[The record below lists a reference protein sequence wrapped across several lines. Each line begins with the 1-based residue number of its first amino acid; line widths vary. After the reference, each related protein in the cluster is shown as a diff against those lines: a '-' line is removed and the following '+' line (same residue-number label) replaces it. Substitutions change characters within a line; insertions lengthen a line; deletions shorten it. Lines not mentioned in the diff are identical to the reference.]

1 VRRHRTVPKAGW
13 VWLLFIA
20 AGCGS
25 SRAPGGGSPDGG
37 GQPVAASIEVTP
49 SALLLTGAGQERTLR
64 ARVLDAAGNE
74 LNLPVAWSS
83 STPADVSVSSA
94 GAVRSVA
101 DIGSSVVRAVVGNVR
116 SVPVLVT
123 VAEPQ
128 PGALLV
134 TDAQVVSVGPPIVE
148 GPDAPDLGWDR
159 EVTLRLPTDPA
170 VGTMLLASE
179 SAAVAGKVVS
189 IRRSGDTV
197 VVRLARAALPDVLLR
212 YALHLDLQ
220 AEDLRV
226 SPPPARSRPGPSREA
241 LQVEG
246 EGHLGPLECSF
257 SLGAG
262 VGRTI
267 SNGLEVQNSLR
278 LTLDALRTAPA
289 GERSLEFRLS
299 GALALAGRLGIQLG
313 AGVDASGECEAK
325 TTVTAPIFGFYSAIV
340 TIGFPVGL
348 GISVGV
354 ALDVVALEAN
364 LENAQVGVALDLG
377 FACTAS
383 GGCSNTANR
392 VQRLF
397 QFTPVVTSGA
407 QDGMKVS
414 GELFPYFLTG
424 ARIVAGLGIFEFG
437 LVDIKVGPKQ
447 SFDLGFTKKQADE
460 AGYSSKY
467 QLDGVVEFSPASD
480 LKKLVVRCLGEEAAG
495 QLIHS
500 VPFTFG
506 TIPSPHGTMSV
517 DRSRISASEKAT
529 FTVRLSDL
537 NYGPLGYNVKSVI
550 IKRKLKDGSGYEEMQ
565 TLSAAQDQDT
575 FTWDW
580 HPTVDDAGEN
590 QFYAFVKT
598 RLDVVDLEIGDD
610 SLTKVEVVPICGP
623 LPEGAITGA
632 DLLRTASSAGCS
644 INGTMQGSIF
654 GQTST
659 FFVDTRITAQNVLLQ
674 EDAVAS
680 LPGQLVVFRATGDW
694 TLSHQGRVND
704 CTVSSPG
711 ATGALDGSPETG
723 ALTLDLSGGAP
734 YAYTALISTPQFMLH
749 TILDCPGDPPTHTE
763 QDEPT
768 AITVMST
775 LFSEAAFTV
784 SDAGVLDG
792 TNTIGQG
799 VTQQYQWHLTLQPPS
814 SAGLTASPTA
824 TGRRFR

>member
-1 VRRHRTVPKAGW
+1 VERHRTVPKAWW
-13 VWLLFIA
+13 VCLLFIA

-25 SRAPGGGSPDGG
+25 SRVPGGGSPDGG
-37 GQPVAASIEVTP
+37 GLPVAASIEVTP

-83 STPADVSVSSA
+83 STPAEVSVSA

-101 DIGSSVVRAVVGNVR
+101 DLGSSVVRAVVGNVR
-116 SVPVLVT
+116 SAPVLVT

-170 VGTMLLASE
+170 VGTVVLASE

-220 AEDLRV
+220 AGDLRL
-226 SPPPARSRPGPSREA
+226 SPPPVQSLPGVSRQA

-262 VGRTI
+262 VGRTFT
-267 SNGLEVQNSLR
+267 NGLEVQNSLG
-278 LTLDALRTAPA
+278 LKLDTLRTAPE
-289 GERSLEFRLS
+289 GERSVEFRLS
-299 GALALAGRLGIQLG
+299 GALALVGRVGIRLD
-313 AGVDASGECEAK
+313 ADVDASGECKAE
-325 TTVTAPIFGFYSAIV
+325 TTIVLPVTGFYSGIV
-340 TIGFPVGL
+340 TVGVPVGL
-348 GISVGV
+348 GISIDVG
-354 ALDVVALEAN
+354 LDVVALEAN
-364 LENAQVGVALDLG
+364 LENVQVGVALDLG

-383 GGCSNTANR
+383 GGCSNTVNK
-392 VQRLF
+392 VDRLLD
-397 QFTPVVTSGA
+397 FTPVVNSGA
-407 QDGMKVS
+407 QEGMKVS
-414 GELFPYFLTG
+414 GDIFPYFLTG
-424 ARIVAGLGIFEFG
+424 AKLVAGLGLFEFG

-447 SFDLGFTKKQADE
+447 SFDLAFTKRQADE
-460 AGYSSKY
+460 AGYSSRY
-467 QLDGVVEFSPASD
+467 QLDRVAEFSPASD

-495 QLIHS
+495 QLLHS

-506 TIPSPHGTMSV
+506 TTRSPHGTMSV

-529 FTVRLSDL
+529 FTVHLSDL

-550 IKRKLKDGSGYEEMQ
+550 IKRKLKDGPGYEDMQ
-565 TLSAAQDQDT
+565 TLGAAQNLDT

-598 RLDVVDLEIGDD
+598 RLDVVELEIGDD

-623 LPEGAITGA
+623 LPPGAITGA
-632 DLLRTASSAGCS
+632 ELLRAASSTGCT
-644 INGTMQGSIF
+644 INGTMQGSIS

-674 EDAVAS
+674 EDPEAS
-680 LPGQLVVFRATGDW
+680 LPGQQVVFRATGDW

-734 YAYTALISTPQFMLH
+734 YAYTAVISTPQFMLH

-768 AITVMST
+768 ALTVMST
-775 LFSEAAFTV
+775 LFSETAFTV

-799 VTQQYQWHLTLQPPS
+799 VTQHYQWHLTLQPPS
-814 SAGLTASPTA
+814 SAGLAVPP
-824 TGRRFR
+824 R